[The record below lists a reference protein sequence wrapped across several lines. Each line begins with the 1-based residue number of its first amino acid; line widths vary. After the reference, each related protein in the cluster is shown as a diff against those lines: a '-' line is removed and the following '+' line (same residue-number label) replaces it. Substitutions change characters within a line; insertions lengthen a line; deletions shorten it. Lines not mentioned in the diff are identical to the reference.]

1 MRARL
6 RASPLHR
13 ALSTRFRPLHIR
25 QLQRLG
31 RFDQAFGDGRRA
43 LQIPLAVL
51 VAIIVEFS
59 CERIERLIDLRLI
72 RQRKSAAVRHHRDRG
87 IFLRL
92 LDMHVACFVV
102 LGLRAVAFMLID
114 KPHIACVVVDREIVR
129 IALSQDALVRLQARD
144 VAVHGNAFSMG
155 AGFLLMMVARADLLV
170 LPRRAIGEQQG
181 NVAGIVDPLLRLL
194 IDAVDVGR
202 CQSLEEGVL
211 VVQAQDDVAAAFRA
225 DVSRDLH
232 WARRRGRNDPA
243 VVKLGIDEYRA
254 VLISCDGGHVAS
266 LDDAAADG
274 NSRTVRLDCTP
285 HLRVD
290 VHESLDIDLRTA
302 HILAR
307 LDRTEVLARIFDADL
322 DGMCRIIVILDHEFR
337 LSMAAHMSCAED
349 AAPVKAALR
358 IRLDIHALDVLDRER
373 AAVDG
378 DGIRRA
384 LPARIRPLPR
394 QEPVSARPCLDVE
407 PVSRHIDRALDVAVP
422 VDRAELIVLR

>member
-1 MRARL
+1 
-6 RASPLHR
+6 
-13 ALSTRFRPLHIR
+13 
-25 QLQRLG
+25 
-31 RFDQAFGDGRRA
+31 
-43 LQIPLAVL
+43 
-51 VAIIVEFS
+51 
-59 CERIERLIDLRLI
+59 
-72 RQRKSAAVRHHRDRG
+72 
-87 IFLRL
+87 
-92 LDMHVACFVV
+92 MHVACFVV

-170 LPRRAIGEQQG
+170 LPRRTIGEQQG

-211 VVQAQDDVAAAFRA
+211 VVQAQNDVAAAFRA

-290 VHESLDIDLRTA
+290 VHESLDIDLRAA

-322 DGMCRIIVILDHEFR
+322 DGMCRIVVILDHELR
-337 LSMAAHMSCAED
+337 LPMAAHMSCAARIAHDED
-349 AAPVKAALR
+349 AASVEAALR

-378 DGIRRA
+378 DGVRRA
-384 LPARIRPLPR
+384 LPARIRSLTR
-394 QEPVSARPCLDVE
+394 QESVPARPCLDIE